1 MVKYSFIFFVT
12 AAFAALCLA
21 AGAQSTNKRSK
32 PKYSTNFSTSKDL
45 AASINE
51 SNFKLKNSG
60 ASSATVYGL
69 YVRQFSYVA
78 EGQSCTSATIMY
90 SSAGNI
96 AAGAIVMPVTIE
108 ANMEAAVGEN
118 YLYNMIYNATY
129 YLRIITPSSP
139 PGCAL
144 PGCTWGEDSTIY
156 NWCNYVGAIAPVS
169 VTAGYTANVVPAS
182 DTPLS
187 QGGVYDYD
195 LISSYEYIGPI
206 SCDDQTLTCSVVSS
220 QTQSF

>member
-1 MVKYSFIFFVT
+1 MAKILSIIFVFVV
-12 AAFAALCLA
+12 FAALCLA
-21 AGAQSTNKRSK
+21 AGAQSTNKPSK
-32 PKYSTNFSTSKDL
+32 PKHSTRFSTSKDL

-51 SNFKLKNSG
+51 SNFKLKNTG
-60 ASSATVYGL
+60 ASPATVYGL

-90 SSAGNI
+90 PSSDNISAG
-96 AAGAIVMPVTIE
+96 AMVMPVTIE
-108 ANMEAAVGEN
+108 ANTEADVGEN

-156 NWCNYVGAIAPVS
+156 NWCIYVGAIAPVS
-169 VTAGYTANVVPAS
+169 VTGGYTAKVVPAS
-182 DTPLS
+182 DSLS
-187 QGGVYDYD
+187 GGGYNYD

-206 SCDDQTLTCSVVSS
+206 SCNDQTLTCSVATS

>member
-1 MVKYSFIFFVT
+1 MVKTSFMFFITV
-12 AAFAALCLA
+12 AFAALCLA

-51 SNFKLKNSG
+51 SHFTLQNTG

-69 YVRQFSYVA
+69 YVRQFAYVA
-78 EGQSCTSATIMY
+78 EGQSCTSATVMY
-90 SSAGNI
+90 SSAANVS
-96 AAGAIVMPVTIE
+96 AGAMVMPVTIE
-108 ANMEAAVGEN
+108 ANTEAAVGEN

-129 YLRIITPSSP
+129 YHRIVNVISPS
-139 PGCAL
+139 GCSL
-144 PGCTWGEDSTIY
+144 PGCTWGDDSTIY
-156 NWCNYVGAIAPVS
+156 NWCIYVGAIAPVS
-169 VTAGYTANVVPAS
+169 VTGGYTAKVVPS
-182 DTPLS
+182 SSTLS
-187 QGGVYDYD
+187 GGSYNYD

-206 SCDDQTLTCSVVSS
+206 SCNDQTLTCSVATS

>member
-1 MVKYSFIFFVT
+1 MVKTLFIIFVT
-12 AAFAALCLA
+12 VAFAGLCLA
-21 AGAQSTNKRSK
+21 AGPQPTIKRSK

-45 AASINE
+45 AAFIND
-51 SNFKLKNSG
+51 SNFKLKNTG

-78 EGQSCTSATIMY
+78 EGESCASATVMY
-90 SSAGNI
+90 SSADNI
-96 AAGAIVMPVTIE
+96 SAGAMVMPITIE
-108 ANMEAAVGEN
+108 ANAEAAVGGN

-129 YLRIITPSSP
+129 YFRIVNAIFPT

-156 NWCNYVGAIAPVS
+156 NWCLYVGAIAPVS
-169 VTAGYTANVVPAS
+169 VAGGYTANVVPAS
-182 DTPLS
+182 STLS
-187 QGGVYDYD
+187 GAGYNYDP
-195 LISSYEYIGPI
+195 ISSYEYIGPI
-206 SCDDQTLTCSVVSS
+206 SCDDQTLTCSVASS

>member
-1 MVKYSFIFFVT
+1 MVRVLSLIFVFVV
-12 AAFAALCLA
+12 FSALCLD
-21 AGAQSTNKRSK
+21 AGARSINKPSR
-32 PKYSTNFSTSKDL
+32 PKYSTNFSTPQDF
-45 AASINE
+45 AALTNE
-51 SNFKLKNSG
+51 SNFSLENTG

-78 EGQSCTSATIMY
+78 EGESCTSATIMY
-90 SSAGNI
+90 ASADNI

-108 ANMEAAVGEN
+108 ANTEAAVGEN

-129 YLRIITPSSP
+129 YLRIITPVSP

-156 NWCNYVGAIAPVS
+156 NWCIYVGAMAPVS
-169 VTAGYTANVVPAS
+169 VTADYTANVVPAS
-182 DTPLS
+182 DTLS
-187 QGGVYDYD
+187 QTNLYDYNR
-195 LISSYEYIGPI
+195 ISSYDYIGPI
-206 SCDDQTLTCSVVSS
+206 SCNDETLTCSVATS